1 MMYDLFEFHAAR
13 DNTVR
18 STDRASY
25 VVRRLM
31 DLLSTGVCE
40 RRRSVGYFAAQLNVT
55 PKYLSDTV
63 RRQTGL
69 SVTHFIDVHTVPI
82 IKRYLDDASLS
93 VTMIAERMDF
103 SLALLLRARYV
114 RRLLGLSPAEY
125 RSACMPVC
133 SIG

>member
-1 MMYDLFEFHAAR
+1 MSSGALWI
-13 DNTVR
+13 
-18 STDRASY
+18 
-25 VVRRLM
+25 
-31 DLLSTGVCE
+31 CC

-103 SLALLLRARYV
+103 SSPSYFARYV

-133 SIG
+133 SLGCISRCIALFLPHCRPEFAFALAYARI